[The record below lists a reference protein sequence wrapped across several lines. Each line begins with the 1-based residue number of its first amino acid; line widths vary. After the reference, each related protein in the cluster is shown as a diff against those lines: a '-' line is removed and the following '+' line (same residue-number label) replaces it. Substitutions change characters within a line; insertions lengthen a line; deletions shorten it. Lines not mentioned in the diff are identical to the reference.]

1 MGIEEAFTNLA
12 QATAE
17 DRSVV
22 TNLTDKNRHLAAQVS
37 AQTNN
42 MMTKDSDMETMQ
54 KIILQLQG

>member
-22 TNLTDKNRHLAAQVS
+22 TNLTDKNRHLEAQVS